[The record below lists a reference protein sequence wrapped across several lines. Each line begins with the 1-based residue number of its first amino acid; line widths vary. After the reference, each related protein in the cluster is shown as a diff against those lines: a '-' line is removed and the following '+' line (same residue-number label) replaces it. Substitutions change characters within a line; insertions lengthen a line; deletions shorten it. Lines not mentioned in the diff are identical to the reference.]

1 MSAADE
7 IPWDGLADFLVRWEV
22 ERLEFLDQVPW
33 ARPGANGALHA
44 LVHAYEDREHT
55 LVDMVRME
63 RELEG
68 ILGREVSLLN
78 GSAGYG
84 LQACPFAAKLLAW
97 ILNESS
103 TPSGM

>member
-1 MSAADE
+1 MSDAYE
-7 IPWDGLADFLVRWEV
+7 IPWDELADFLVRWEV

-33 ARPGANGALHA
+33 ARLGARGSLHA
-44 LVHAYEDREHT
+44 LVHAYEEREHT

-68 ILGREVSLLN
+68 ILGRKVNLIN
-78 GSAGYG
+78 GSSGVAP
-84 LQACPFAAKLLAW
+84 QACPFAGKVLAW

-103 TPSGM
+103 TPRAM